1 MSLGNE
7 RNIERGRV
15 PPFLIAKKLA
25 KVLLEFIIRKTGW
38 EKNKREILKNIDALL
53 KKTNETIDRFPKLFQ
68 SNGKEQPKD
77 IRLDEIP
84 KISKELNSLA
94 ESILSIIRRVASTL
108 RLSLVDPNL
117 IKEMDNA
124 YYELK
129 GAISLWASRD
139 LGSLMLM
146 YDNPQKAIDDFG
158 KDLSRI
164 KKAAERL
171 KKIIEQI
178 K

>member
-1 MSLGNE
+1 MNLKNE
-7 RNIERGRV
+7 RNIERERLS
-15 PPFLIAKKLA
+15 PFLIAKKLA

-38 EKNKREILKNIDALL
+38 EKNKREILIKIDTLL
-53 KKTNETIDRFPKLFQ
+53 EETKKTIDRLPKSFQ

-84 KISKELNSLA
+84 KISKELNGLA
-94 ESILSIIRRVASTL
+94 ETILSIIRRVASKL

-117 IKEMDNA
+117 IKEMDEA
-124 YYELK
+124 YYELS
-129 GAISLWASRD
+129 GATLLWASRD
-139 LGSLMLM
+139 LSSLI
-146 YDNPQKAIDDFG
+146 YDNPQEVIDSFG
-158 KDLSRI
+158 KDLLKI

-171 KKIIEQI
+171 KEIIQQI

>member
-1 MSLGNE
+1 MSLENE
-7 RNIERGRV
+7 RNIERERLS
-15 PPFLIAKKLA
+15 PFLIAKKLA
-25 KVLLEFIIRKTGW
+25 KILLEFIIRKTGW
-38 EKNKREILKNIDALL
+38 EKNKREILIKIDTLL
-53 KKTNETIDRFPKLFQ
+53 KETNKTIDRLPKPFQ

-94 ESILSIIRRVASTL
+94 ESILSIIRRVVSTL

-117 IKEMDNA
+117 IKEMDEA
-124 YYELK
+124 YLELK
-129 GAISLWASRD
+129 EATTLWASQD

-146 YDNPQKAIDDFG
+146 YNNTQEAIDDFG

-178 K
+178 E

>member
-7 RNIERGRV
+7 RNIERERLS
-15 PPFLIAKKLA
+15 PFLIAKKLA

-38 EKNKREILKNIDALL
+38 EKNKREILIKIDTLL
-53 KKTNETIDRFPKLFQ
+53 EETNKTIDRLPKSFQ

-77 IRLDEIP
+77 ISLDEIP

-94 ESILSIIRRVASTL
+94 GSILSIIRRVVSTL

-124 YYELK
+124 YYELRE
-129 GAISLWASRD
+129 ATLWWASQD
-139 LGSLMLM
+139 LGSLMLR
-146 YDNPQKAIDDFG
+146 YDNPQEAIDNFG
-158 KDLSRI
+158 KDLLKI
-164 KKAAERL
+164 KKAAEKL
-171 KKIIEQI
+171 KEIIEQI
-178 K
+178 E